1 MKTLGL
7 AVVGMGWMGELH
19 TRALLRLPHHYPQI
33 DARVVP
39 VVVADPR
46 HDRRRSAAEQY
57 GFMRSDAEW
66 RNAIVDPAVDIVS
79 ITAPNAMHAEVI
91 AAAVAAGKPFWV
103 EKPVGQSPQDAI
115 AAAVAAQQ
123 AGVMSAV
130 GFDYELVPAVLRAKQ
145 LVYNGTV
152 GSIRTYR
159 GRFLADYAA
168 SPTVGRSWRFVR
180 SEAGSGV
187 LGDLMTHV
195 IDQALLLCG
204 PIEELMADEA
214 TFIIERPEPATEMA
228 GHFGKAE
235 GAAMAPVENEDH
247 LSALVHFASG
257 ARGTLEVGRCVVGR
271 HVQMGFDLY
280 GADAAL
286 SWTFGR
292 MNELEAASS
301 KGVLDVA
308 IGDGPDHGLE
318 VGFTTSYAK
327 AGYGDFARFQPGP
340 GIPMGYDD
348 LKVIEASG
356 FVRSV
361 LSGQPVRP
369 NIKTMAEV
377 AEVMLAMQRSVSS
390 RSWEEVGSLANE
402 GLEEV
407 R

>member
-1 MKTLGL
+1 MRTLGL

-19 TRALLRLPHHYPQI
+19 TRALLRLPHHYPDI

-46 HDRRRSAAEQY
+46 DDRRRAGAEQY
-57 GFMRSDAEW
+57 GFTRSDAEW

-79 ITAPNAMHAEVI
+79 ITAPNAMHAEVV

-103 EKPVGQSPQDAI
+103 EKPVGRTPQDAI
-115 AAAVAAQQ
+115 AAASAARR

-130 GFDYELVPAVLRAKQ
+130 GFDYELVPAVLRAKE
-145 LVYNGTV
+145 LVDDGTV
-152 GSIRTYR
+152 GPIRTYR

-180 SEAGSGV
+180 NEAGSGV

-204 PIEELMADEA
+204 PIDELMADEV
-214 TFIIERPEPATEMA
+214 TFVTERPEPATAMA

-235 GAAMAPVENEDH
+235 GAAIAPVENEDH
-247 LSALVHFASG
+247 LSALVRFASG

-280 GADAAL
+280 GAEAAL
-286 SWTFGR
+286 SWTFER
-292 MNELEAASS
+292 MNELEVASS
-301 KGVLDVA
+301 EGIDA
-308 IGDGPDHGLE
+308 
-318 VGFTTSYAK
+318 GFTTSYAK
-327 AGYGDFARFQPGP
+327 AGYGDFTRFQPGP

-369 NIKTMAEV
+369 NMTTMAEV
-377 AEVMLAMQRSVSS
+377 AKVMLAMQRSVSS
-390 RSWEEVGSLANE
+390 RSWEEVGSLADE
-402 GLEEV
+402 GLDEV